1 MKGEIGRIG
10 NQMRAAGRVMTTYIT
25 LPIVAAGAMAVKT
38 AAEFETSMRQIAVA
52 TGAPNKEL
60 KKMEKLAIKL
70 GADTI
75 YSANEAAEAML
86 ELAKSGITPAQISAG
101 ALESTLALAAASG
114 LDMAQSAVV
123 MGTSLNAFHLEAK
136 DSKGAVDALAGAA
149 NASSAEVKDIA
160 LALQQVSAMAYQ
172 SGLSIQE
179 TTAVLAAFAD
189 SGIRG
194 SDAGTSFKV
203 FLQRLNPVTDGGT
216 WFKFL

>member
-136 DSKGAVDALAGAA
+136 DSKGAVDALAGR
-149 NASSAEVKDIA
+149 
-160 LALQQVSAMAYQ
+160 
-172 SGLSIQE
+172 
-179 TTAVLAAFAD
+179 T
-189 SGIRG
+189 SGIC
-194 SDAGTSFKV
+194 
-203 FLQRLNPVTDGGT
+203 
-216 WFKFL
+216 